1 VSFSNDPLFHRIKR
15 STGRAI
21 GDFNLIE
28 EGDRIAVGISGGKDS
43 YTLLHVLEALRRKAP
58 IRYELI
64 PVTIDAGFP
73 GFRSDVITT
82 HLQEHGL
89 ELQVEMTDCRG
100 IIEQKL
106 RPGTSFCAFC
116 ARLRRGALYS
126 LADRLNC
133 NKLALGHHLD
143 DFIETLLL
151 NQFYIGRLAA
161 MSPKLLA
168 DNGRHTVIRPMVYV
182 EESDIA
188 SFSQR
193 HQLPVVGCSCPMAGQ
208 GDLKRQRMKELVKEL
223 AAENPHLR
231 RSILHAMGR
240 VEPRHLLDRTLKQF

>member
-1 VSFSNDPLFHRIKR
+1 VSFNNDPLFHRIKR

-43 YTLLHVLEALRRKAP
+43 YTLLHVLQALRRKAP

-73 GFRSDVITT
+73 GFRSDVIKG
-82 HLQEHGL
+82 HLKEHSL

-126 LADRLNC
+126 LADRLDC

-182 EESDIA
+182 EESDIS
-188 SFSQR
+188 SFSR
-193 HQLPVVGCSCPMAGQ
+193 RYELPVVDCSCPMAGQ
-208 GDLKRQRMKELVKEL
+208 GDLKRQRMKELVNEL